1 MKYWLIK
8 NTCEGSFVFTK
19 PPITLSTP
27 LVLLCMCT
35 SKVDSSIIEERKRSI
50 GKKQERES
58 WWCKRPCWP
67 FSEIIGLLGGGQS
80 GILLGEELWSVRHWA
95 AAAARTNRQE
105 GGREA
110 STLCVVCSE
119 GKLNDGRSI
128 LPILLSRIEKT
139 SIIMDMP
146 NPKRQKDLH
155 RTRFL
160 RFRMYHGTVDI
171 GSRQISRYSVAT
183 EVAWYY
189 QH

>member
-105 GGREA
+105 GREA
-110 STLCVVCSE
+110 STEQRCLFRGETQRWQINTPYSLIE
-119 GKLNDGRSI
+119 K
-128 LPILLSRIEKT
+128 ILLLLLDGPSPIVLSTIWLLRSFIVQ
-139 SIIMDMP
+139 S
-146 NPKRQKDLH
+146 KD
-155 RTRFL
+155 TK
-160 RFRMYHGTVDI
+160 GPPI
-171 GSRQISRYSVAT
+171 
-183 EVAWYY
+183 
-189 QH
+189 